1 MEGGKKIAVAKN
13 ILITGI
19 KGIKAGTVLV
29 YEETGHLLFRNLKV
43 GTIVYPEEF
52 KGRRFIP
59 RDNEITEFEWEKIK

>member
-13 ILITGI
+13 RLIM
-19 KGIKAGTVLV
+19 GIKAGTVLV
-29 YEETGHLLFRNLKV
+29 YEEAGHLLFRNLKV